1 MSDIIEND
9 VKISKMALARKLLA
23 KAESTDSGPESEA
36 LFERAASLMAD
47 YGIDRAMLDA
57 QGKSADEIVDKVI
70 MIARPFAD
78 KYRELLWRIANPMRA
93 HLRSIKTW
101 NPESG
106 PKRKGGVPA
115 GGWDYGLRIFAFQSD
130 LERIELIYT
139 LARRQAEVGVSKIRG
154 YEQFGQDKKAHRDSY
169 LTGFSSAIYWKVKEA
184 EEHAAK
190 IQATK
195 DREAADLALLS
206 GEAGNKSFALV
217 VIDRSAKLAAAIDLA
232 NGITPAKRAEINARN
247 ERQREQWAE
256 MDRKALER
264 HNARVAEQA
273 ACTKCQ
279 KAKSGYCADHRDMK
293 PTSFRPAYQPKGE
306 YFGTGYADGERADL
320 GLTAPQLTQED
331 TVVAIESTR

>member
-9 VKISKMALARKLLA
+9 VKISKMNLARKLLA
-23 KAESTDSGPESEA
+23 KAESTDSGPESDA

-57 QGKSADEIVDKVI
+57 QGTSADEIVDKVI

-78 KYRELLWRIANPMRA
+78 KYRELLWRIAIPMRA
-93 HLRSIKTW
+93 KARSIKTW
-101 NPESG
+101 NPQSG
-106 PKRKGGVPA
+106 PKRAGGIPA

-130 LERIELIYT
+130 MERIELIYT
-139 LARRQAEVGVSKIRG
+139 LARRQAEVGVSKVRG
-154 YEQFGQDKKAHRDSY
+154 YEKFGQDKKAHRDSY
-169 LTGFSSAIYWKVKEA
+169 LSGYSSAIYWKVQQA
-184 EEHAAK
+184 EEQAAK

-195 DREAADLALLS
+195 DREAADLALLEGGGS
-206 GEAGNKSFALV
+206 KSFALV
-217 VIDRSAKLAAAIDLA
+217 VVDRETKLNAAIDLA
-232 NGITPAKRAEINARN
+232 NGITPAKRAEINARHA
-247 ERQREQWAE
+247 RQTDQWAE

-273 ACTKCQ
+273 ACPKCQ

-293 PTSFRPAYQPKGE
+293 PVSFRPAYQPKGA
-306 YFGTGYADGERADL
+306 YFGTGYQDGERADL
-320 GLTAPQLTQED
+320 GLTAPQLSQED